1 MQYNT
6 EGLEIWMKTY
16 KPMANPISHTSG
28 WNGHMFETHG
38 PELEFVLKQHPQNV
52 WTWWDTEG
60 GSSIVAGY
68 HIVNRIGY
76 FVTEKQWTEPME
88 SYDVEINEEED
99 ELVDL

>member
-38 PELEFVLKQHPQNV
+38 PELEFVL
-52 WTWWDTEG
+52 
-60 GSSIVAGY
+60 
-68 HIVNRIGY
+68 NRIGY